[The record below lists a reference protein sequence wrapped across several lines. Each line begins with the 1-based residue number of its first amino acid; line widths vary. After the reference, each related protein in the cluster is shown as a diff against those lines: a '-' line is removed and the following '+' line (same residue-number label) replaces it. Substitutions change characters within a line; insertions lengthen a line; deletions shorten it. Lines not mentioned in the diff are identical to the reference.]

1 MSKDSYRKVNYLD
14 YKKVMELM
22 LTYLEE
28 AIIVIDENY
37 KIIDFNQPSIDI
49 TGFIAEDAIGKT
61 IFEVFPNIDKASS
74 TLYRVINTGEPI
86 IEHVQNYTNYIGKN
100 VSILTTTIPIIE
112 NGKTQGAI
120 EIFKDLTH
128 VKELSEKI
136 LTLQTTLYGKNG
148 ENKFMPNGTQFS
160 LTDIVGSSESMQE
173 LKKKAYKVA
182 NSNSPVFV
190 FGETGTGK
198 ELLIQGLHNISNR
211 KEKPFIAQNC
221 GALPENLL
229 ESILFGTV
237 QGSFTGAKDKEGLFE
252 LADGGTLF
260 LDELNSM
267 NLNLQSK
274 LLRVLQDGMIR
285 RVGSVKTKQVDVRII
300 VATNVEPKVLLEEQK
315 LREDLYYRL
324 NVIYFQIPN
333 LRDKK
338 EDIPELIKH
347 FINISNKKMNKNI
360 KGVDSEV
367 LNYFKKHNWPG
378 NIRELENTIESAMNF
393 ADGDLL
399 TMEDM
404 QAQNIPTIIE
414 VIANSSTPSIP
425 KGKSLKYAVEE
436 YEKYLIKT
444 ALEET
449 NNNCAQAAR
458 NLKLPKQT
466 LHGKIKRYELECT
479 ENN

>member
-1 MSKDSYRKVNYLD
+1 
-14 YKKVMELM
+14 M

-28 AIIVIDENY
+28 AIIVIDKNY
-37 KIIDFNQPSIDI
+37 KIIDFNQPSTDI
-49 TGFIAEDAIGKT
+49 TGFVAEDAIGKT
-61 IFEVFPNIDKASS
+61 IFQVFPNINKTSS
-74 TLYRVINTGEPI
+74 TFYRVLNTGEPI
-86 IEHVQNYTNYIGKN
+86 VEHVQDYTNYIGKS

-112 NGKTQGAI
+112 NGKIQGAI

-148 ENKFMPNGTQFS
+148 ENKFLPNGTQFN
-160 LTDIVGSSESMQE
+160 LTDIVGSSESMGK

-198 ELLIQGLHNISNR
+198 ELLVQGLHNISNR

-324 NVIYFQIPN
+324 NVIYFQMPT

-338 EDIPELIKH
+338 EDIPELINH
-347 FINISNKKMNKNI
+347 FINISNRKMNKNI

-367 LNYFKKHNWPG
+367 LNYFKKYNWPG

-393 ADGDLL
+393 ADDELL
-399 TMEDM
+399 SIDDIQTQSMPSMRKEVVTFT
-404 QAQNIPTIIE
+404 QPT
-414 VIANSSTPSIP
+414 IP
-425 KGKSLKYAVEE
+425 KGKSLKEAVEE
-436 YEKYLIKT
+436 YEKHLIRI
-444 ALEET
+444 AIEEADQ
-449 NNNCAQAAR
+449 NCAKAAR
-458 NLKLPKQT
+458 NLKIPKQT
-466 LHGKIKRYELECT
+466 LHGKIKRYELEYS

>member
-1 MSKDSYRKVNYLD
+1 MD

-22 LTYLEE
+22 LTNLEE
-28 AIIVIDENY
+28 AIIVIDRNY
-37 KIIDFNQPSIDI
+37 KILEFNQPSTDI

-61 IFEVFPNIDKASS
+61 VFEVFPYIDKTSS
-74 TLYRVINTGEPI
+74 TFYRVLNTGEPI
-86 IEHVQNYTNYIGKN
+86 IEQVQDYINYVGKN

-112 NGKTQGAI
+112 EGKIQGAI

-136 LTLQTTLYGKNG
+136 LTLQTTLYSKNR
-148 ENKFMPNGTQFS
+148 ENKFLPNGTQYNLS
-160 LTDIVGSSESMQE
+160 DIVGSSELMQQ
-173 LKKKAYKVA
+173 LKNKACKVA
-182 NSNSPVFV
+182 NSDSPVFV

-198 ELLIQGLHNISNR
+198 ELLVQGLHNISNR
-211 KEKPFIAQNC
+211 KDKPFIAQNC
-221 GALPENLL
+221 AALPENLL
-229 ESILFGTV
+229 ESLLFGTV

-285 RVGSVKTKQVDVRII
+285 RVGSVKTKHVDVRII
-300 VATNVEPKVLLEEQK
+300 VATNVEPKILLEERK

-324 NVIYFQIPN
+324 NVIYFHVPA
-333 LRDKK
+333 LRHKK
-338 EDIPELIKH
+338 EDIPELVNH
-347 FINISNKKMNKNI
+347 FLQISNKKMNKNI
-360 KGVDSEV
+360 KEVHSEV
-367 LNYFKKHNWPG
+367 LNNFQKHNWPG

-393 ADGDLL
+393 ADGDIL

-404 QAQNIPTIIE
+404 QTQSTPPIITE
-414 VIANSSTPSIP
+414 VIVNPSSPTIP

-436 YEKYLIKT
+436 FEKYLIKT

-449 NNNCAQAAR
+449 DNNCAQAAR
-458 NLKLPKQT
+458 NLKMPKQT
-466 LHGKIKRYELECT
+466 LHGKIKRYELECN
-479 ENN
+479 ENR

>member
-1 MSKDSYRKVNYLD
+1 
-14 YKKVMELM
+14 M

-28 AIIVIDENY
+28 AIIVIDKNY
-37 KIIDFNQPSIDI
+37 KIIDFNQPSTDI
-49 TGFIAEDAIGKT
+49 TGFVAEDAIGKT
-61 IFEVFPNIDKASS
+61 IFEVFPNINKTSS
-74 TLYRVINTGEPI
+74 TFYRVLNTGEPI
-86 IEHVQNYTNYIGKN
+86 VEHVQDYKNYIGKS

-112 NGKTQGAI
+112 NGKIQGAI

-136 LTLQTTLYGKNG
+136 LTLQTTLYSKSGV
-148 ENKFMPNGTQFS
+148 NKFLPNGTQFK
-160 LTDIVGSSESMQE
+160 LTDIVGSSESMQK

-211 KEKPFIAQNC
+211 KNKPFIAQNC

-300 VATNVEPKVLLEEQK
+300 VATNVDPKVLLDEQK

-324 NVIYFQIPN
+324 NVIYFQIPT

-338 EDIPELIKH
+338 EDIPELINH
-347 FINISNKKMNKNI
+347 FINISNRKMNKNI
-360 KGVDSEV
+360 TGVDSEV
-367 LNYFKKHNWPG
+367 LNYFKRYNWPG

-393 ADGDLL
+393 ADGELL
-399 TMEDM
+399 SIDDIQTQSMPSM
-404 QAQNIPTIIE
+404 RIE
-414 VIANSSTPSIP
+414 VVAVSQPVIP
-425 KGKSLKYAVEE
+425 KGKSLKDAVEE
-436 YEKYLIKT
+436 YEKYLIKV
-444 ALEET
+444 AIEEAGQ
-449 NNNCAQAAR
+449 NCAKAAR
-458 NLKLPKQT
+458 DLKIPKQT
-466 LHGKIKRYELECT
+466 LHGKIKRYELECL
-479 ENN
+479 EKN

>member
-1 MSKDSYRKVNYLD
+1 
-14 YKKVMELM
+14 M
-22 LTYLEE
+22 LIYLEE
-28 AIIVIDENY
+28 AIIVIDKNY
-37 KIIDFNQPSIDI
+37 KIIDFNQPSTDI
-49 TGFIAEDAIGKT
+49 TGFVAEDAIGKT
-61 IFEVFPNIDKASS
+61 IFEVFPNINKTSS
-74 TLYRVINTGEPI
+74 TFYRVLNTGEPI
-86 IEHVQNYTNYIGKN
+86 VEHVQDYKNYIGKS

-112 NGKTQGAI
+112 NGKIQGAI

-136 LTLQTTLYGKNG
+136 LTLQTTLYSKSGV
-148 ENKFMPNGTQFS
+148 NKFLPNGTQFK
-160 LTDIVGSSESMQE
+160 LTDIVGSSESMQK

-182 NSNSPVFV
+182 NSKSPVFV

-198 ELLIQGLHNISNR
+198 ELLIQGLHNISDR
-211 KEKPFIAQNC
+211 KNKPFIAQNC

-285 RVGSVKTKQVDVRII
+285 RVGSVKTKLVDVRII
-300 VATNVEPKVLLEEQK
+300 VATNVDPKVLLEEQK

-324 NVIYFQIPN
+324 NVIYFQIPT

-338 EDIPELIKH
+338 EDIPELINH
-347 FINISNKKMNKNI
+347 FINISNLKMNKNI
-360 KGVDSEV
+360 TGVDSEV
-367 LNYFKKHNWPG
+367 LSYLKRYNWPG

-393 ADGDLL
+393 ADGELL
-399 TMEDM
+399 TIDDIQTQSMPSM
-404 QAQNIPTIIE
+404 RIE
-414 VIANSSTPSIP
+414 VAAVSQPVIP
-425 KGKSLKYAVEE
+425 KGKSLKDAVEE
-436 YEKYLIKT
+436 YEKHLIKV
-444 ALEET
+444 AIEEAGQ
-449 NNNCAQAAR
+449 NCAKAAR
-458 NLKLPKQT
+458 NLKIPKQT
-466 LHGKIKRYELECT
+466 LHGKIKRYELECL
-479 ENN
+479 EKN

>member
-1 MSKDSYRKVNYLD
+1 
-14 YKKVMELM
+14 M

-28 AIIVIDENY
+28 AIIVIDRNY
-37 KIIDFNQPSIDI
+37 RIIDFNQPSTDI
-49 TGFIAEDAIGKT
+49 TGFVAEDAIGKT
-61 IFEVFPNIDKASS
+61 IFEVFPNINKTSS
-74 TLYRVINTGEPI
+74 TFYRVLNTGQPI
-86 IEHVQNYTNYIGKN
+86 IEHVQDYTNYIGKN

-112 NGKTQGAI
+112 NGKIQGAI

-136 LTLQTTLYGKNG
+136 LTLQTTLYGKNR
-148 ENKFMPNGTQFS
+148 ENKFLPNGTQFKI
-160 LTDIVGSSESMQE
+160 TDIVGSSESME
-173 LKKKAYKVA
+173 KLKKKAYKVA

-198 ELLIQGLHNISNR
+198 ELLVQGIHNISNR
-211 KEKPFIAQNC
+211 KDKPFIAQNC

-324 NVIYFQIPN
+324 NVIYLQIPT

-338 EDIPELIKH
+338 EDIPELINH
-347 FINISNKKMNKNI
+347 FINISNRQMNKNI

-367 LNYFKKHNWPG
+367 LDYFERYNWPG

-393 ADGDLL
+393 SDDELL
-399 TMEDM
+399 SIDDIQTQSMPSM
-404 QAQNIPTIIE
+404 RKE
-414 VIANSSTPSIP
+414 VVTFSQPSIP
-425 KGKSLKYAVEE
+425 KGKSLKDAVEE
-436 YEKYLIKT
+436 YEKHLIKI
-444 ALEET
+444 AIEEA
-449 NNNCAQAAR
+449 NQNCAKAAR

-466 LHGKIKRYELECT
+466 LHGKIKRYELECS
-479 ENN
+479 ESN

>member
-1 MSKDSYRKVNYLD
+1 
-14 YKKVMELM
+14 M

-28 AIIVIDENY
+28 SIIVIDRNY
-37 KIIDFNQPSIDI
+37 RIIDFNQPSTDI
-49 TGFIAEDAIGKT
+49 TGFVAEDAIGKT
-61 IFEVFPNIDKASS
+61 IFEVFPNINKTSS
-74 TLYRVINTGEPI
+74 TFYRVLNTGQPI
-86 IEHVQNYTNYIGKN
+86 IEHVQDYTNYIGKN

-112 NGKTQGAI
+112 NGKIQGAI

-136 LTLQTTLYGKNG
+136 LTLQTTLYGKNR
-148 ENKFMPNGTQFS
+148 ENKFLPNGTQFKI
-160 LTDIVGSSESMQE
+160 TDIVGSSESME
-173 LKKKAYKVA
+173 KLKKKAYKVA

-198 ELLIQGLHNISNR
+198 ELLVQGIHNISNR
-211 KEKPFIAQNC
+211 KDKPFIAQNC

-324 NVIYFQIPN
+324 NVIYLQIPT

-338 EDIPELIKH
+338 EDIPELINH
-347 FINISNKKMNKNI
+347 FINISNRQMNKNI

-367 LNYFKKHNWPG
+367 LDYFERYNWPG

-393 ADGDLL
+393 SDDELL
-399 TMEDM
+399 SIDDIQTQSMPSM
-404 QAQNIPTIIE
+404 RKE
-414 VIANSSTPSIP
+414 VVTFSQPSIP
-425 KGKSLKYAVEE
+425 KGKSLKDAVEE
-436 YEKYLIKT
+436 YEKHLIKI
-444 ALEET
+444 AIEEA
-449 NNNCAQAAR
+449 NQNCAKAAR

-466 LHGKIKRYELECT
+466 LHGKIKRYELEYS

>member
-1 MSKDSYRKVNYLD
+1 
-14 YKKVMELM
+14 M

-28 AIIVIDENY
+28 AIIVIDKNY
-37 KIIDFNQPSIDI
+37 KIIDFNQPSTDI
-49 TGFIAEDAIGKT
+49 TGFVAEDAIGKT
-61 IFEVFPNIDKASS
+61 IFEVFPNINKTSS
-74 TLYRVINTGEPI
+74 TFYRVLNTGEPI
-86 IEHVQNYTNYIGKN
+86 VEHVQDYKNYIGKS

-112 NGKTQGAI
+112 NGKIQGAI

-136 LTLQTTLYGKNG
+136 LTLQTTLYSKSGV
-148 ENKFMPNGTQFS
+148 NKFLPNGTQFK
-160 LTDIVGSSESMQE
+160 LTDIVGSSESMQK

-211 KEKPFIAQNC
+211 KNKPFIAQNC

-300 VATNVEPKVLLEEQK
+300 VATNVDPKVLLDEQK

-324 NVIYFQIPN
+324 NVIYFQIPT

-338 EDIPELIKH
+338 EDIPELINH
-347 FINISNKKMNKNI
+347 FINISNLKMNKNI
-360 KGVDSEV
+360 TGVDSEV
-367 LNYFKKHNWPG
+367 LSYFKKYNWPG

-399 TMEDM
+399 SIDDIQTQSMPSM
-404 QAQNIPTIIE
+404 RIE
-414 VIANSSTPSIP
+414 VVAVSQPVIP
-425 KGKSLKYAVEE
+425 KGKSLKDAVEE
-436 YEKYLIKT
+436 YEKYLIKV
-444 ALEET
+444 AIEEAGQ
-449 NNNCAQAAR
+449 NCAKAAR
-458 NLKLPKQT
+458 DLKIPKQT
-466 LHGKIKRYELECT
+466 LHGKIKRYELECL
-479 ENN
+479 EKN

>member
-1 MSKDSYRKVNYLD
+1 
-14 YKKVMELM
+14 M

-28 AIIVIDENY
+28 AIIVIDKNY
-37 KIIDFNQPSIDI
+37 KIIDFNQPSTDI
-49 TGFIAEDAIGKT
+49 TGFVAEDAIGKT
-61 IFEVFPNIDKASS
+61 IFQVFPNINKTSS
-74 TLYRVINTGEPI
+74 TFYRVLNTGEPI
-86 IEHVQNYTNYIGKN
+86 VEHVQDYTNYIGKN

-112 NGKTQGAI
+112 NGKIQGAI

-136 LTLQTTLYGKNG
+136 LTLQTTLYGKNR
-148 ENKFMPNGTQFS
+148 ENKFLPNGTQFN
-160 LTDIVGSSESMQE
+160 LTDIVGSSESMQK

-182 NSNSPVFV
+182 NSNSPVFI

-324 NVIYFQIPN
+324 NVIYFQMPT

-338 EDIPELIKH
+338 EDIPELINH
-347 FINISNKKMNKNI
+347 FINISNRKMNKNI

-367 LNYFKKHNWPG
+367 LNYFKKYNWPG

-393 ADGDLL
+393 ADGELL
-399 TMEDM
+399 TIDDIQTQSMPSMRKEVVTFT
-404 QAQNIPTIIE
+404 QPTIPE
-414 VIANSSTPSIP
+414 
-425 KGKSLKYAVEE
+425 GKSLKEAVEE
-436 YEKYLIKT
+436 YEKHLIKI
-444 ALEET
+444 AIEEADQ
-449 NNNCAQAAR
+449 NCAKAAR
-458 NLKLPKQT
+458 NLKIPKQT
-466 LHGKIKRYELECT
+466 LHGKIKRYELECS
-479 ENN
+479 EIK

>member
-1 MSKDSYRKVNYLD
+1 
-14 YKKVMELM
+14 M

-28 AIIVIDENY
+28 AIIVIDKYY
-37 KIIDFNQPSIDI
+37 KIIDFNQPSTDI
-49 TGFIAEDAIGKT
+49 TGFVAEDAIGKT
-61 IFEVFPNIDKASS
+61 IFEVFPNINKTSS
-74 TLYRVINTGEPI
+74 TFYRVLNTGEPI
-86 IEHVQNYTNYIGKN
+86 VEHVQDYKNYIGKS
-100 VSILTTTIPIIE
+100 VSILTTTIPIVE
-112 NGKTQGAI
+112 NGKIQGAI

-136 LTLQTTLYGKNG
+136 LTLQTTLYSKSGV
-148 ENKFMPNGTQFS
+148 NKFLPNGTQFK
-160 LTDIVGSSESMQE
+160 LTDIVGSSESMQK
-173 LKKKAYKVA
+173 LRKKAYKVA

-211 KEKPFIAQNC
+211 KNKPFIAQNC

-300 VATNVEPKVLLEEQK
+300 VATNEEPKVLLEDQK

-324 NVIYFQIPN
+324 NVIYLEIPA

-338 EDIPELIKH
+338 EDISELVNY
-347 FINISNKKMNKNI
+347 FIQVSNRKMNKNI
-360 KGVDSEV
+360 KGVDRQVME
-367 LNYFKKHNWPG
+367 YFKNYDWPG

-393 ADGDLL
+393 ADGDVLSL
-399 TMEDM
+399 EDI
-404 QAQNIPTIIE
+404 QTQNTRKISKEIIFPYSPTISKE
-414 VIANSSTPSIP
+414 
-425 KGKSLKYAVEE
+425 KGLKASVEE
-436 YEKYLIKT
+436 YEKYIIKA
-444 ALEET
+444 ALEEAGQ
-449 NNNCAQAAR
+449 NCAKAAR
-458 NLKLPKQT
+458 NLKIPKQT
-466 LHGKIKRYELECT
+466 LHGKIKRYELECL
-479 ENN
+479 EKI

>member
-1 MSKDSYRKVNYLD
+1 MD
-14 YKKVMELM
+14 YKKIMELM
-22 LTYLEE
+22 LAYLEE
-28 AIIVIDENY
+28 AIIVIDKDY
-37 KIIDFNQPSIDI
+37 VIIDINQPSTDI
-49 TGFIAEDAIGKT
+49 TGFTAEDAIGKT
-61 IFEVFPNIDKASS
+61 VFEVFPNINKTSS
-74 TLYRVINTGEPI
+74 TFYSVLTTGVPVVEQ
-86 IEHVQNYTNYIGKN
+86 VQDYVNYIGKS
-100 VSILTTTIPIIE
+100 VSILTTTVPIIE
-112 NGKTQGAI
+112 NGEIKGAI

-136 LTLQTTLYGKNG
+136 LLLQTTLYGKKN
-148 ENKFMPNGTQFS
+148 ENKFLPNGTQYNLS
-160 LTDIVGSSESMQE
+160 DMIGSSTSMQK
-173 LKKKAYKVA
+173 LKEKAVKVA
-182 NSNSPVFV
+182 TSNSPVFV

-198 ELLIQGLHNISNR
+198 ELLIQGLHNVSNR
-211 KEKPFIAQNC
+211 KDKPFIAQNC
-221 GALPENLL
+221 AALPENLL

-267 NLNLQSK
+267 TLNLQSK

-285 RVGSVKTKQVDVRII
+285 RVGSVKTKHVNVRVI
-300 VATNVEPKVLLEEQK
+300 VATNVEPKILLEEQK

-324 NVIYFQIPN
+324 NVIYFHIPA

-338 EDIPELIKH
+338 EDIPDLVNH
-347 FINISNKKMNKNI
+347 FIEISNKKMNKNI
-360 KGVDSEV
+360 NGVTSEV
-367 LNYFKKHNWPG
+367 LDYFKGYNWPG

-399 TMEDM
+399 SMEDF
-404 QAQNIPTIIE
+404 QSQYSSDTSGGTVNTSSPT
-414 VIANSSTPSIP
+414 IP

-449 NNNCAQAAR
+449 KNNCAQAAR
-458 NLKLPKQT
+458 NLKVPKQT
-466 LHGKIKRYELECT
+466 LHGKIKRYDLDCID
-479 ENN
+479 